1 MISKQIWKFL
11 TIVNY
16 GFDRLI
22 ASSLTSIRYS
32 LKYQR
37 AINEVKINSIMS
49 QHVPDFIL
57 FNVSRKSNIDSYS
70 AFSSLKNN
78 FHIAMLLILCLR
90 SYALYLLA
98 LLNKK
103 LCNTGYVIPVN
114 HLLKN
119 TAWNANNWYNYN
131 RTVTRGFKRGY
142 ITINVGPTVKYQSIL
157 TESKVFNEEHF
168 FFSAQ
173 TQKGSPWER
182 CCLRVIICILHQEI
196 LNKAYRHLR

>member
-1 MISKQIWKFL
+1 
-11 TIVNY
+11 
-16 GFDRLI
+16 
-22 ASSLTSIRYS
+22 
-32 LKYQR
+32 
-37 AINEVKINSIMS
+37 MS

-57 FNVSRKSNIDSYS
+57 FKVSRKSNIDSYS

-119 TAWNANNWYNYN
+119 TAWNANN
-131 RTVTRGFKRGY
+131 
-142 ITINVGPTVKYQSIL
+142 
-157 TESKVFNEEHF
+157 
-168 FFSAQ
+168 
-173 TQKGSPWER
+173 
-182 CCLRVIICILHQEI
+182 
-196 LNKAYRHLR
+196 